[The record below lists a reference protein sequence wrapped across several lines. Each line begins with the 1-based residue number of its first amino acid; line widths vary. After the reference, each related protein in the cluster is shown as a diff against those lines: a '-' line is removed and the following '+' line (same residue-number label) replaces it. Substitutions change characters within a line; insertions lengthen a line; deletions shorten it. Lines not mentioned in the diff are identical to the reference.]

1 MTFQAKLDVAL
12 QMLAATGMRRS
23 NYAPPLYRLL
33 WRTGIP
39 IPPPPFAGFGIN
51 LAFFGILFGVL
62 YGFAMWFLVW
72 RRQGMSAGG
81 ALVGAMVAGLLFGAV
96 MAGYWVYKARKL
108 KLPRWA
114 DLESPAATF
123 D

>member
-33 WRTGIP
+33 WRAGIP
-39 IPPPPFAGFGIN
+39 IPPPPFAGFGVN
-51 LAFFGILFGVL
+51 LTFFGILFGVL
-62 YGFAMWFLVW
+62 YGTAMWLLVW
-72 RRQGMSAGG
+72 RQRGMPASG
-81 ALVGAMVAGLLFGAV
+81 ALVAANIAGLLFGV
-96 MAGYWVYKARKL
+96 IMAGYWVYRARKL

-114 DLESPAATF
+114 DLKSPAATF